1 MTIRVLHY
9 YTRIVIIPVGG
20 KKDKMHQILR
30 KIIFT
35 SIGVWLLLP
44 FQSYAYDSD
53 ACTPQKPEEVMIE
66 ATDIFIGKLL
76 SIKDED
82 GEFIEYVFNVEKRYK
97 GSTRETVTV
106 YSENAPFDPWSRFF
120 PNKGDKLLVIA
131 YMKNGLLKTGD
142 CYVRPVEYKLN
153 KYDVPFEEIF
163 DSLAL
168 LPADQIKQ
176 VDGRID
182 AKIIKLGDTET
193 EEDTGTT
200 KSYTIVELNKGKK
213 DGLYKGMEMCFTDF
227 YLRPISVIDVKE
239 KRAKAVLIDEIGD
252 WDRADLLGET
262 VKSTIGPCPVLLPE
276 VKETKHST
284 QDGLFIE
291 SFLRWYFYKS
301 ILKNIPIVIEE
312 QFSFGYLWG
321 DETQER
327 LCAKLEKEAKLKN
340 KKLVEAIND
349 YCNKNKENN
358 SLDLLVPLSVKHVVL
373 AKNQLKKI
381 FKPGLNLN
389 EKWEE
394 FYKIYPDTEG
404 IVTLSRPGFN
414 KDRSIAVIYM
424 WNQFGS
430 LGGIGQYYLFE
441 KKDGRW
447 VKSSMSIGGTV
458 LS

>member
-106 YSENAPFDPWSRFF
+106 YSDNATFNPWSRFF
-120 PNKGDKLLVIA
+120 ANKGDKLLVIA
-131 YMKNGLLKTGD
+131 YMRNGLLKTGE

-168 LPADQIKQ
+168 LTADQIKQ

-182 AKIIKLGDTET
+182 AKIIKLGETET

-213 DGLYKGMEMCFTDF
+213 DGLYKGMEMCFTEF
-227 YLRPISVIDVKE
+227 YQQPVSVIDVKE
-239 KRAKAVLIDEIGD
+239 NSVKAVIM
-252 WDRADLLGET
+252 
-262 VKSTIGPCPVLLPE
+262 
-276 VKETKHST
+276 
-284 QDGLFIE
+284 
-291 SFLRWYFYKS
+291 
-301 ILKNIPIVIEE
+301 
-312 QFSFGYLWG
+312 
-321 DETQER
+321 
-327 LCAKLEKEAKLKN
+327 
-340 KKLVEAIND
+340 D
-349 YCNKNKENN
+349 Y
-358 SLDLLVPLSVKHVVL
+358 
-373 AKNQLKKI
+373 I
-381 FKPGLNLN
+381 
-389 EKWEE
+389 
-394 FYKIYPDTEG
+394 
-404 IVTLSRPGFN
+404 
-414 KDRSIAVIYM
+414 
-424 WNQFGS
+424 
-430 LGGIGQYYLFE
+430 
-441 KKDGRW
+441 
-447 VKSSMSIGGTV
+447 
-458 LS
+458 